1 MSTRTIAAAAAALV
15 VAALAGCSASE
26 PPPVD
31 PGSLFSGMDVAQA
44 RTACLSDRG
53 WDVSLDAQGAILA
66 NYPPEQ
72 EAAFE
77 ADNLAC
83 LEEAGV
89 DADAGLT
96 DEEFTTAYRWYQE
109 IEECLRSHGWDAPE
123 RPSEERFRDTYDTAP
138 WIPWEFVDDLE
149 RARADCPVMNIPSS

>member
-1 MSTRTIAAAAAALV
+1 MSVRTAAVAAAALLAV
-15 VAALAGCSASE
+15 VLTGCSTNES
-26 PPPVD
+26 PSVD
-31 PGSLFSGMDVAQA
+31 PGSLFSGMEVAEA
-44 RTACLSDRG
+44 RTACLADRG
-53 WDVSLDAQGAILA
+53 WDVSLDAQGAMLA

-89 DADAGLT
+89 DPDAGLT
-96 DEEFTTAYRWYQE
+96 DEEFETAYRWYRE
-109 IEECLRSHGWDAPE
+109 IESCLRAHGWDAPE

-149 RARADCPVMNIPSS
+149 RAQADCPVMNIPAG